1 MNNRLEILQAGRGL
15 AALTIVAV
23 HANNFDPISDY
34 FFWGR
39 FSVEFFFLLSG
50 YVIYHAHS
58 GQTFKLQR
66 YLVGRLR
73 RIFIPYLPVGIAAGV
88 AYAQLGRKVDWVATL
103 TLLPGQTALIPAWT
117 LQHEL
122 AFYALTCLFFA
133 LRRPLLGASLW
144 AAAIGARPLIDVPLS
159 PTETVFL
166 SPINLC
172 FVTGAFLANFGIAP
186 DIKVGRVLNLL
197 GEASYSI
204 YLVHLPLMGAMWR
217 LGASFELMVAA
228 SVAGGFAYHFGFE
241 RPALAW
247 VKARSE
253 ARKASSHEAS
263 RCTRQTASRC
273 PPPSCQTVSGN
284 RRRLRLREMVHR
296 RGTNKIEVNLH
307 DQR

>member
-23 HANNFDPISDY
+23 HANTFNPTSDY
-34 FFWGR
+34 FLWGR

-50 YVIYHAHS
+50 YVIYHVHARQS
-58 GQTFKLQR
+58 FKPQR
-66 YLVGRLR
+66 YIVDRLR

-88 AYAQLGRKVDWVATL
+88 VYAQLGREVDWVATL

-122 AFYALTCLFFA
+122 AFYMLACLFFV
-133 LRRPLLGASLW
+133 LRRPLLGAAIW
-144 AAAIGARPLIDVPLS
+144 AAAIGGRALIDVPLS

-172 FVTGAFLANFGIAP
+172 FVTGAFLAHFGAVP
-186 DIKVGRVLNLL
+186 DIKVGRALNLF
-197 GEASYSI
+197 GDASYSI

-217 LGASFELMVAA
+217 LDASFEFMVAA
-228 SVAGGFAYHFGFE
+228 SVAGGFVYHFGYE

-247 VKARSE
+247 VKARNE
-253 ARKASSHEAS
+253 ARMASLPEAKRKPLHATVLS
-263 RCTRQTASRC
+263 NWFWQPKTPKGFGRRFNDAKQAS
-273 PPPSCQTVSGN
+273 
-284 RRRLRLREMVHR
+284 
-296 RGTNKIEVNLH
+296 KIEVNLH
-307 DQR
+307 DLR